1 MRLNDRSKSKIRFYF
16 YFFSF
21 IFILITGIYLVFNL
35 KINKFIFSGDTVY
48 LDLDEV
54 KIISLNYLK
63 DQNLFT
69 YNKSDFE
76 SQLKLSN
83 PHIESVS
90 YSIYSQDTLQLTFRI
105 KDQCCVVVDI
115 DTNKYLIDSSGNV
128 AKKLSSTKSYDNE
141 IVLDQKIN
149 LENKLNPVNVLKMNE
164 IKNLFKAENIE
175 VTSFLLDKNNV
186 HIKIN
191 NSIQIIIDEKFE
203 IKNLIQKYK
212 NLTLFLE
219 QNQKNYSIVDF
230 RFEKVIVK

>member
-1 MRLNDRSKSKIRFYF
+1 MFV
-16 YFFSF
+16 
-21 IFILITGIYLVFNL
+21 LIMGIYFVLTL
-35 KINKFIFSGDTVY
+35 KINKFIFNGDTAY

-63 DQNLFT
+63 DQNLFS
-69 YNKSDFE
+69 YNKGDFE
-76 SQLKLSN
+76 NQLKLSN
-83 PHIESVS
+83 PHINYVG
-90 YSIYSQDTLQLTFRI
+90 YSIYSQDTIQLTFKI
-105 KDQCCVVVDI
+105 NEQCCVVVDL

-128 AKKLSSTKSYDNE
+128 TKKLTSIKNYNNE
-141 IVLDQKIN
+141 ILLDQKIN

-164 IKNLFKAENIE
+164 IKNLFKTENIE

-186 HIKIN
+186 HININ
-191 NSIQIIIDEKFE
+191 NSIQIIIDEKFD

-212 NLTLFLE
+212 NLTLYLE